1 MINHNSESIMKKISF
16 LMYLTF
22 ALLGAA
28 LLFRF
33 AFGEKEQAAI
43 LIIVAFISMVIE
55 GYYAIFKMKKKVPK

>member
-1 MINHNSESIMKKISF
+1 MINQNSESIMKKISF

-28 LLFRF
+28 LLLRF
-33 AFGEKEQAAI
+33 VFVEKEPAAI

-55 GYYAIFKMKKKVPK
+55 GYYAIFKMKRKVPK